1 MPYEDHNLESMIPF
15 QFARSI
21 SNAFGQE
28 SIITPTNTL
37 TLDAW
42 FGFGLV
48 LLTLTTHSSGEML
61 SFYYI
66 YEKSLS

>member
-42 FGFGLV
+42 FWFGAAHTYHP
-48 LLTLTTHSSGEML
+48 LLRGDAEFLLHL
-61 SFYYI
+61 
-66 YEKSLS
+66 

>member
-42 FGFGLV
+42 FGAAH
-48 LLTLTTHSSGEML
+48 TTPSSGEML